1 MEDQN
6 TQSLQDDEIK
16 EEPKTQTN
24 SANAQD
30 QILE

>member
-16 EEPKTQTN
+16 EEPKTQAN
-24 SANAQD
+24 STNAQD
-30 QILE
+30 QIQE

>member
-24 SANAQD
+24 SANA
-30 QILE
+30 